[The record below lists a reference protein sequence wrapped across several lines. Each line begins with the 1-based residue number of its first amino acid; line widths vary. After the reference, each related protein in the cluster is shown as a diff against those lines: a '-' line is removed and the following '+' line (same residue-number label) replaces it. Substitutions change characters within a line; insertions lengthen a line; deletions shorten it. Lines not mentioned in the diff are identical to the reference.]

1 MDRAFATIAAW
12 HRRAEHSLPQP
23 DAAVP
28 EERRQAMLAS
38 LDALPPGTIDEKTSK
53 VILAQYG
60 IPCVEERLAR
70 SPAEA
75 VEAATAL
82 GYPVALKIV
91 SEDLPHKS
99 DVGGVELGLKDAA
112 SVGHAYQ
119 RILTA
124 LSHNA
129 PVARIGGIL
138 VQPMAAGP
146 VEVMVG
152 GRWDPQLGPLIL
164 VGMGGTLTEV
174 LADTVLDLAPV
185 SRSRARDML
194 LALKGA
200 ALFGGV
206 RGRPAIAIDRLADA
220 VARASHLIAD
230 AKGRIAEFDI
240 NPLRCDEDGVIAVD
254 ALIVLTERETS
265 Y

>member
-1 MDRAFATIAAW
+1 
-12 HRRAEHSLPQP
+12 
-23 DAAVP
+23 
-28 EERRQAMLAS
+28 
-38 LDALPPGTIDEKTSK
+38 
-53 VILAQYG
+53 
-60 IPCVEERLAR
+60 
-70 SPAEA
+70 
-75 VEAATAL
+75 
-82 GYPVALKIV
+82 
-91 SEDLPHKS
+91 
-99 DVGGVELGLKDAA
+99 
-112 SVGHAYQ
+112 
-119 RILTA
+119 
-124 LSHNA
+124 
-129 PVARIGGIL
+129 
-138 VQPMAAGP
+138 
-146 VEVMVG
+146 MVG